1 VPEEHVEQF
10 QIMSRGIEQAHEH
23 PADRFLSGGGEM
35 GERIRRFDWSK
46 TVLGP
51 VEDWPQSLR
60 SAVSILLPSKAQ
72 IVLFWGPEL
81 ITIYNDAYRPVLGG
95 KHPRVLGLPARETW
109 NELWTTVLK
118 DLFEGVINTGEAY
131 WASDRPFFMERFQYD
146 YKEETFFDVSYDPV
160 RDETGKVG
168 GIFCIVSETTT
179 RVLAERRLK
188 TLRELSACTTQ
199 AKSAEDVCQAAARI
213 LTANR
218 YDVPFASIYLLDSE
232 AKLARLAASVG
243 VPARSAAAPACIH
256 VARTESHPKEWPLA
270 KVWESG
276 RTEVV
281 KDLNGH
287 FGVLPG
293 GAWPESPSTAVVL
306 PLKKGSG
313 QDRLA
318 GFLIAGVSPRRPLDD
333 QYGGFFDLLANQI
346 ETAVSNARAYEEE
359 RKRAEALAELDRA
372 KTTFFSNVS
381 HEFRTPLTL
390 MLGPLEEAL
399 NDSLSDQ
406 APERRRRLE
415 FAYRNSR
422 RLLKLVNSLLDFAR
436 IEGGRMEATFEPTD
450 LAQLTAD
457 LAAVFRAATEQAEL
471 TLHVDCPPLSQP
483 VYVDRDMWEKI
494 VLNLLSNAFKFTF
507 EGGIAV
513 TMREESEPVPTV
525 LVRVEDTGTGIPEE
539 QLASIFE
546 RFHRVPGAKGRSI
559 EGTGI
564 GLALVKQLV
573 QLHGGTIEVSSVIDH
588 GSAFTVRI
596 PLGSSHLPQDRVRGP
611 RHLASTATRGDV
623 FVEEVLRW
631 LPSASA
637 DPASATAEADPL
649 NVGASQRRPTVLLAD
664 DNADMRAYVCRLL
677 GRQYQVLSVED
688 GETALERILA
698 DPPDLVLADVMM
710 PRLDGFGLVQALR
723 RRRQTIPVIL
733 LSARADE
740 ESRIE
745 GLERGADDYLI
756 KPFSANELLARVGT
770 HLDLAQVR
778 REAEETRLRLQ
789 HELQLIL
796 DHAPSMIWYKD
807 TENRILRVNR
817 MAADSIGLPK
827 EEIEGRPVADLYP
840 ADADRYYQDDLIV
853 IRTGEPKLGI
863 VEPYRLPTGER
874 RWIRTDKV
882 PMKNESGTVIG
893 ILVFAQDITE
903 QKRADEALF
912 AATAKF
918 ESLFHQ
924 SGIFAGVMDLDG
936 YLREA
941 NDLSVNACGYR
952 RDEVLNRPFWET
964 PWWRVSKEVQ
974 ATIRRATEQ
983 AAAGLVFRETLPYWW
998 ADGTEH
1004 AVDFALHPIRDQS
1017 GRVAFLHPTGIDV
1030 TDRKQAQDALAH
1042 QRRLYESILTTTP
1055 DLAYV
1060 FDLNHRFLYANEGLL
1075 KMWGKTWDEAIGKT
1089 CLELGYEPWHADMH
1103 DREIDQIIATKRPIR
1118 GEVPFTGTFGRR
1130 IYDYIL
1136 TPVFGSCGEVIA
1148 VGGITRDVTDS
1159 RQGERALRYQ
1169 SQQFET
1175 LLNQAPLGVYVVDAD
1190 FRMAQINPLALP
1202 VFGDIPNLIG
1212 RYFDD
1217 VAHILWEAPY
1227 ADELVM
1233 IFRHTL
1239 ETGEPYI
1246 APERIER
1253 RRDRGVI
1260 ESYEWRVDRIVL
1272 PDGRFGVVCYFRDV
1286 SVQVLAREALRRSED
1301 RLREFAAQLE
1311 QLVSERTQELV
1322 QSQGR
1327 LRALATELNLAEQRE
1342 RKRLAAELH
1351 DHLQQMLVLGKLK
1364 LGQGMRLPQTEPRT
1378 LDILKQTD
1386 DVLGEALQYT
1396 RTLVAELS
1404 PPVLHEHGLAAGLV
1418 WLGHQM
1424 RRHDLAVNVRVPEID
1439 LPLPEDQ
1446 AVLLF
1451 QSVRELLINA
1461 SKHANSQE
1469 AAIVLERAGENL
1481 RIEVSDR
1488 GVGFDVAA
1496 LAASPTDTQS
1506 SKFGLFSIRERMK
1519 ALGGTFELRSLPG
1532 QGTTAVLV
1540 LPVGVEKTAA
1550 LKVTQPDVSQAEA
1563 DAATEGPVAA
1573 IERQIGRPSLQHK
1586 QARVRLLLV
1595 DDHAMV
1601 REGLRS
1607 VLESYDDV
1615 EIVGEASNGEDA
1627 LALVERLRPALVVMD
1642 INMPRMN
1649 GIEATS
1655 YIARTYPDIPV
1666 IGLSVNATGNNVQAM
1681 LKAGAVLLL
1690 TKEAAV
1696 NELYRRMRE
1705 VLTMHAGSGVVAP

>member
-1 VPEEHVEQF
+1 
-10 QIMSRGIEQAHEH
+10 
-23 PADRFLSGGGEM
+23 
-35 GERIRRFDWSK
+35 
-46 TVLGP
+46 
-51 VEDWPQSLR
+51 
-60 SAVSILLPSKAQ
+60 
-72 IVLFWGPEL
+72 
-81 ITIYNDAYRPVLGG
+81 
-95 KHPRVLGLPARETW
+95 
-109 NELWTTVLK
+109 
-118 DLFEGVINTGEAY
+118 
-131 WASDRPFFMERFQYD
+131 
-146 YKEETFFDVSYDPV
+146 
-160 RDETGKVG
+160 
-168 GIFCIVSETTT
+168 
-179 RVLAERRLK
+179 
-188 TLRELSACTTQ
+188 
-199 AKSAEDVCQAAARI
+199 
-213 LTANR
+213 
-218 YDVPFASIYLLDSE
+218 
-232 AKLARLAASVG
+232 
-243 VPARSAAAPACIH
+243 
-256 VARTESHPKEWPLA
+256 
-270 KVWESG
+270 
-276 RTEVV
+276 
-281 KDLNGH
+281 
-287 FGVLPG
+287 
-293 GAWPESPSTAVVL
+293 
-306 PLKKGSG
+306 
-313 QDRLA
+313 
-318 GFLIAGVSPRRPLDD
+318 
-333 QYGGFFDLLANQI
+333 
-346 ETAVSNARAYEEE
+346 
-359 RKRAEALAELDRA
+359 
-372 KTTFFSNVS
+372 
-381 HEFRTPLTL
+381 
-390 MLGPLEEAL
+390 
-399 NDSLSDQ
+399 
-406 APERRRRLE
+406 
-415 FAYRNSR
+415 
-422 RLLKLVNSLLDFAR
+422 
-436 IEGGRMEATFEPTD
+436 
-450 LAQLTAD
+450 
-457 LAAVFRAATEQAEL
+457 
-471 TLHVDCPPLSQP
+471 
-483 VYVDRDMWEKI
+483 
-494 VLNLLSNAFKFTF
+494 
-507 EGGIAV
+507 
-513 TMREESEPVPTV
+513 
-525 LVRVEDTGTGIPEE
+525 
-539 QLASIFE
+539 
-546 RFHRVPGAKGRSI
+546 
-559 EGTGI
+559 
-564 GLALVKQLV
+564 
-573 QLHGGTIEVSSVIDH
+573 
-588 GSAFTVRI
+588 
-596 PLGSSHLPQDRVRGP
+596 
-611 RHLASTATRGDV
+611 
-623 FVEEVLRW
+623 
-631 LPSASA
+631 
-637 DPASATAEADPL
+637 
-649 NVGASQRRPTVLLAD
+649 
-664 DNADMRAYVCRLL
+664 MRAYVSRLL
-677 GRQYQVLSVED
+677 GRRYRVISVED

-723 RRRQTIPVIL
+723 RCQQTSTIPVIL
-733 LSARADE
+733 LSARAGE

-756 KPFSANELLARVGT
+756 KPFSANELLARVGA
-770 HLDLAQVR
+770 HLDLARTR
-778 REAEETRLRLQ
+778 REAEQARLRLQ
-789 HELQLIL
+789 DELQLIL

-807 TENRILRVNR
+807 TQNRIMRVNR
-817 MAADSIGLPK
+817 MAAESIGLPK
-827 EEIEGRPVADLYP
+827 EAIEGRPVAELYP
-840 ADADRYYQDDLIV
+840 TDADRYYQDDLVV
-853 IRTGEPKLGI
+853 IRTGEPKFGI
-863 VEPYRLPTGER
+863 VEPYRLPTGET

-882 PMKNESGTVIG
+882 PMKNGSGTVIG

-912 AATAKF
+912 AATARF

-941 NDLSVNACGYR
+941 NDLSVNACGYTR
-952 RDEVLNRPFWET
+952 AEVLNRPFWET
-964 PWWRVSKEVQ
+964 PWWRASEEVK

-983 AAAGLVFRETLPYWW
+983 AAGGLVFRETLPYWW

-1017 GRVAFLHPTGIDV
+1017 GRVIFLHPIGIDV
-1030 TDRKQAQDALAH
+1030 TDRKQAQDALEH

-1075 KMWGKTWDEAIGKT
+1075 KIWGKTWDEAIGKT
-1089 CLELGYEPWHADMH
+1089 CLELGYEPWHAEMH
-1103 DREIDQIIATKRPIR
+1103 DREIEQIIATKQSIR

-1136 TPVFGSCGEVIA
+1136 TPVLDSHGEVIA
-1148 VGGITRDVTDS
+1148 VGGITRDVTEY
-1159 RQGERALRYQ
+1159 RQAEQALRYQ

-1175 LLNQAPLGVYVVDAD
+1175 LLNQAPLGVYVVDAE
-1190 FRMAQINPLALP
+1190 FRLAQINPLALP
-1202 VFGDIPNLIG
+1202 VFGDIPNLVG
-1212 RYFDD
+1212 RDFDD
-1217 VAHILWEAPY
+1217 VAHILWETPY

-1239 ETGEPYI
+1239 TTGESYI

-1286 SVQVLAREALRRSED
+1286 SVQVLAREALRCSED

-1311 QLVSERTQELV
+1311 QLVAERTHELV

-1364 LGQGMRLPQTEPRT
+1364 LGQGMRLPHTEPRAR
-1378 LDILKQTD
+1378 DIMKQTD

-1424 RRHDLAVNVRVPEID
+1424 RRHDLTVTVRVPEID
-1439 LPLPEDQ
+1439 IALPEDQ

-1461 SKHANSQE
+1461 SKHAHSQE
-1469 AAIVLERAGENL
+1469 ADIVMEQDGGSL
-1481 RIEVSDR
+1481 RIEVSDS

-1496 LAASPTDTQS
+1496 LAASPANAQS

-1519 ALGGTFELRSLPG
+1519 ALGGTFDVRSLPG

-1540 LPVGVEKTAA
+1540 LPTGAEKSAERKTT
-1550 LKVTQPDVSQAEA
+1550 KRDVFPTGA
-1563 DAATEGPVAA
+1563 DAAADDRASEDDG
-1573 IERQIGRPSLQHK
+1573 EIGRPTPQHK
-1586 QARVRLLLV
+1586 QARVRLVLV

-1642 INMPRMN
+1642 INMPGMN

-1655 YIARTYPDIPV
+1655 HIARMYPEIPV

-1705 VLTMHAGSGVVAP
+1705 VLTVHAASGVVAP

>member
-1 VPEEHVEQF
+1 MRRKDEPTY
-10 QIMSRGIEQAHEH
+10 
-23 PADRFLSGGGEM
+23 DFLSGGGEM
-35 GERIRRFDWSK
+35 GALMRSFDFSA
-46 TVLGP
+46 TPLGP
-51 VEDWPQSLR
+51 ASDWPQSLR
-60 SAVSILLPSKAQ
+60 SAVSICLNSRFP
-72 IVLFWGPEL
+72 IVLYWGPDL
-81 ITIYNDAYRPVLGG
+81 ISLYNDAYIPIWGSKHPWALGKPFKVAWADIWDVLGPVLLQ
-95 KHPRVLGLPARETW
+95 VQDT
-109 NELWTTVLK
+109 
-118 DLFEGVINTGEAY
+118 GVPS
-131 WASDRPFFMERFQYD
+131 WAEDQLLIMQRSGYP
-146 YKEETFFDVSYDPV
+146 EETYFTFSFGIG
-160 RDETGKVG
+160 RDEQGGVG
-168 GIFCIVSETTT
+168 GIFCAVTETTQ
-179 RVLAERRLK
+179 RVLHERRLAILK
-188 TLRELSACTTQ
+188 ELSAD
-199 AKSAEDVCQAAARI
+199 AKTVQEAAEV
-213 LTANR
+213 TAKVL
-218 YDVPFASIYLLDSE
+218 DHTSDIPFALMYLLDQGNGQ
-232 AKLARLAASVG
+232 ARLASQCGLTDHPAASPRIDLRADDQPWPLSLAIESGGMEVVRDLDRRFG
-243 VPARSAAAPACIH
+243 HLPGRPWPHPTTSAAVFPLRKAGQQDSAGVLVLGISPGRAFDEAYRRFFELVGTH
-256 VARTESHPKEWPLA
+256 VATM
-270 KVWESG
+270 
-276 RTEVV
+276 
-281 KDLNGH
+281 
-287 FGVLPG
+287 
-293 GAWPESPSTAVVL
+293 
-306 PLKKGSG
+306 
-313 QDRLA
+313 
-318 GFLIAGVSPRRPLDD
+318 IA
-333 QYGGFFDLLANQI
+333 
-346 ETAVSNARAYEEE
+346 NARAYEEE
-359 RKRAEALAELDRA
+359 RRRAEALAELDRA
-372 KTTFFSNVS
+372 KTAFFSNVS

-390 MLGPLEEAL
+390 MLDPLEEAL
-399 NDSLSDQ
+399 KDSVSEE
-406 APERRRRLE
+406 APEHRERLE

-450 LAQLTAD
+450 LAQMTSDLT
-457 LAAVFRAATEQAEL
+457 AVFRAATQQARL

-513 TMREESEPVPTV
+513 RMREESEPVPSV
-525 LVRVEDTGTGIPEE
+525 LVRVEDTGTGIPEA
-539 QLASIFE
+539 QLARIFE
-546 RFHRVPGAKGRSI
+546 RFHRIPGAKGRSI

-573 QLHGGTIEVSSVIDH
+573 QLHGGTIEVESVIDQ
-588 GSAFTVRI
+588 GSTFTVRL
-596 PLGSSHLPQDRVRGP
+596 PLGSAHLPQDHVRGP
-611 RHLASTATRGDV
+611 RHLAAMGSRAEV
-623 FVEEVLRW
+623 FVEEALRW
-631 LPSASA
+631 LPSQSA
-637 DPASATAEADPL
+637 DPPAAAARNGADQTNLDASP
-649 NVGASQRRPTVLLAD
+649 RRPTVLVAD

-677 GRQYQVLSVED
+677 GRRYQVVSVED

-698 DPPDLVLADVMM
+698 DPPGLVLADVMM

-723 RRRQTIPVIL
+723 KHQQTSTIPVIL
-733 LSARADE
+733 LSARAGE

-756 KPFSANELLARVGT
+756 KPFSANELLARVGA
-770 HLDLAQVR
+770 HLDLARTR
-778 REAEETRLRLQ
+778 REAEQARLRLQ
-789 HELQLIL
+789 DELQLIL

-807 TENRILRVNR
+807 TENRIVRVNR
-817 MAADSIGLPK
+817 VAAESIGLPK
-827 EEIEGRPVADLYP
+827 EKIEGRSVADLYP
-840 ADADRYYQDDLIV
+840 ADADRYYQDDLVV
-853 IRTGEPKLGI
+853 IGTGEPKLGI
-863 VEPYRLPTGER
+863 IEPYRLPTGET

-893 ILVFAQDITE
+893 VLVFAQDITE

-912 AATAKF
+912 SATAKF

-924 SGIFAGVMDLDG
+924 SGLFAGVMDLDG

-941 NDLSVNACGYR
+941 NDLSVKACGYT

-964 PWWRVSKEVQ
+964 PWWRGSEEVK
-974 ATIRRATEQ
+974 ATIRHATEQ
-983 AAAGLVFRETLPYWW
+983 AAAGAVFRETLPYWW
-998 ADGTEH
+998 ADGSEH
-1004 AVDFALHPIRDQS
+1004 LVDFALRPILDQS
-1017 GRVAFLHPTGIDV
+1017 GQVVFLHPTGIDV
-1030 TDRKQAQDALAH
+1030 TDRKRAQDALAY

-1060 FDLNHRFLYANEGLL
+1060 FDLNHRFIYANEGLL

-1089 CLELGYEPWHADMH
+1089 CLELGYEPWHAEMH
-1103 DREIDQIIATKRPIR
+1103 DREIDQIIATKQPIR

-1136 TPVFGSCGEVIA
+1136 TPVFGVEGRVIA
-1148 VGGITRDVTDS
+1148 VGGLTRDVTDY
-1159 RQGERALRYQ
+1159 RQGEQALRYQ
-1169 SQQFET
+1169 SEQFET
-1175 LLNQAPLGVYVVDAD
+1175 LLNQAPLGVYLVDAD
-1190 FRMAQINPLALP
+1190 FRMAQVNPLALP
-1202 VFGDIPNLIG
+1202 VFGDIPNLVG
-1212 RYFDD
+1212 RDFDD

-1239 ETGEPYI
+1239 ATGESYI

-1301 RLREFAAQLE
+1301 RLREFAARLE
-1311 QLVSERTQELV
+1311 QLVAERTQELME
-1322 QSQGR
+1322 SQGQ

-1364 LGQGMRLPQTEPRT
+1364 LGQGLRLPRTEPRA
-1378 LDILKQTD
+1378 LDIMKQTD

-1404 PPVLHEHGLAAGLV
+1404 PPILHEHGLAAGLV

-1424 RRHDLAVNVRVPEID
+1424 RRHDVTVTVRVPEID
-1439 LPLPEDQ
+1439 IALPEDQ

-1461 SKHANSQE
+1461 SKHSQSQE
-1469 AAIVLERAGENL
+1469 AAIVLERAGGSL

-1488 GVGFDVAA
+1488 GVGFDVAG
-1496 LAASPTDTQS
+1496 LAASPSNAQG

-1519 ALGGTFELRSLPG
+1519 ALGGAFDIRSLPG
-1532 QGTTAVLV
+1532 EGTTAILV
-1540 LPVGVEKTAA
+1540 LPIGPEKAA
-1550 LKVTQPDVSQAEA
+1550 EQKVTKSDVCLTQAN
-1563 DAATEGPVAA
+1563 AAA
-1573 IERQIGRPSLQHK
+1573 ERPASGDERGIDRPALQQK

-1642 INMPRMN
+1642 INMPGMN

-1655 YIARTYPDIPV
+1655 HIARTYPDIPV

-1705 VLTMHAGSGVVAP
+1705 VLTVHAGSAPTVR